1 MTARQITLML
11 VVVGLM
17 VLGQVLFRCAAGRL
31 DGDFGFTLA
40 TLGKLVTNPFM
51 LAGVFVYGITTLV
64 WVAVLR
70 EVGLSQSY
78 PFVAL
83 TLVLVPL
90 AGVLLFNEPLSGKVL
105 MGGVFILLGVAIIST
120 A

>member
-1 MTARQITLML
+1 MTTRQIALIL
-11 VVVGLM
+11 CVVALM
-17 VLGQVLFRCAAGRL
+17 VFGQVLFRLAADRL
-31 DGDFGFTLA
+31 DANYGLTLSSIS
-40 TLGKLVTNPFM
+40 KLITNPYM
-51 LAGVFVYGITTLV
+51 LAGIVVYGGTTLV

-90 AGVLLFNEPLSGKVL
+90 AGVLLFSEPVTGRLLVGGFFVL
-105 MGGVFILLGVAIIST
+105 VGVAIIST